1 MRQKRED
8 KLKKYKHTMEFI
20 RTSTAMI
27 ILVLQLIILSKLF

>member
-20 RTSTAMI
+20 RTSTATI
-27 ILVLQLIILSKLF
+27 ILILQLIILSKLF

>member
-8 KLKKYKHTMEFI
+8 TLKKYKHTMEFI